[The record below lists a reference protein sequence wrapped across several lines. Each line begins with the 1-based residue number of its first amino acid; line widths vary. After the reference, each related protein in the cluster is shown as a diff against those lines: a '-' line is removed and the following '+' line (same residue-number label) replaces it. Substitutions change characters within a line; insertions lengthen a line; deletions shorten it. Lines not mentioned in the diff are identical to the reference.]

1 MDIDLK
7 ATSVTHDL
15 QTSR

>member
-15 QTSR
+15 QTLR

>member
-7 ATSVTHDL
+7 ATSVTLDL